1 MILVTG
7 VVVLVL
13 RKRSVSEPVD
23 TPTRVQEMT
32 QTEERIDV
40 STEENAESVEIPTV
54 ISKPELML
62 ATPKE
67 CYVAV
72 LLHLADKHG
81 IPHSESLTPRQLL
94 EFGEPTAEL
103 TEFIKHYEQI
113 RYAPKTGEEDI
124 AKLAEL
130 AGKILKQ

>member
-1 MILVTG
+1 MAEEFNIYSATKG
-7 VVVLVL
+7 G
-13 RKRSVSEPVD
+13 D
-23 TPTRVQEMT
+23 TTTYLYLASSNEWVKN
-32 QTEERIDV
+32 V

-67 CYVAV
+67 YYVAV

-113 RYAPKTGEEDI
+113 SYAPKTGEEDI